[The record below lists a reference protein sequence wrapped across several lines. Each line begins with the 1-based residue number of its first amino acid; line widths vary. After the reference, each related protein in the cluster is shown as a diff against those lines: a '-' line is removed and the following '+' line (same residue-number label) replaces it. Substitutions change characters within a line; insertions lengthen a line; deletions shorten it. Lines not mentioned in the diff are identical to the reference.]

1 MSLVSRLF
9 CTINLD
15 MSSSENSHIET
26 PLDRRFG
33 FGKNWSKFIETKF
46 DEDRVKSSA
55 EVFCDFT
62 GRSDLSGL
70 SFIDVGCGS
79 GLHSL
84 AASRLNAKSIFS
96 FDFDPHA
103 VAISR
108 SLRQRGSF
116 KNQWQ
121 IEQGSSLDDNF
132 VQKLGNYD
140 FVYSWGA
147 LHHTGAVWKAIS
159 NTCGLVK
166 GGGEM
171 YLALYSLDVQP
182 QAEFWLEV
190 KQKYVNAGKL
200 KRLYMEQWYFF
211 KFVYDSKPVLYL
223 KKRLAKGPNRA
234 RGMDL
239 LTDVRDW
246 LGGWPMEFVY
256 DQEVIDFVN
265 KRGFELTN
273 IDKGKACTE
282 FLFKKM

>member
-1 MSLVSRLF
+1 MSP
-9 CTINLD
+9 
-15 MSSSENSHIET
+15 SENQQVEI
-26 PLDRRFG
+26 PLSKRFG

-46 DEDRVKSSA
+46 DDERVNSSIQ
-55 EVFCDFT
+55 VFREFT
-62 GRSDLSGL
+62 GLSNLSGK

-84 AASRLNAKSIFS
+84 AASRMKASSIFS

-103 VAISR
+103 VAISKK
-108 SLRQRGSF
+108 LRQWEGAENS
-116 KNQWQ
+116 WI
-121 IEQGSSLDDNF
+121 IEQGSVLDGVYVKN
-132 VQKLGNYD
+132 LGEYD
-140 FVYSWGA
+140 FVYSWGV
-147 LHHTGAVWKAIS
+147 LHHTGEVWKAIS

-166 GGGEM
+166 KNGDM

-190 KQKYVNAGKL
+190 KQKYVAAGKL

-211 KFVYDSKPVLYL
+211 KYVDNSNLLRSL
-223 KKRLAKGPNRA
+223 KRKSAKGLRRA

-256 DQEVIDFVN
+256 DQEVVDFVE
-265 KRGFELTN
+265 KKGFILTN
-273 IDKGKACTE
+273 VDKGKACTE
-282 FLFKKM
+282 FLFKKK

>member
-1 MSLVSRLF
+1 MS
-9 CTINLD
+9 
-15 MSSSENSHIET
+15 MSSSKNEQVEI
-26 PLDRRFG
+26 PLDKRFG

-46 DEDRVKSSA
+46 NEERVKSSID
-55 EVFCDFT
+55 VFCEFT
-62 GRSDLSGL
+62 GLSDLSGKT
-70 SFIDVGCGS
+70 FIDVGCGS

-84 AASRLNAKSIFS
+84 AASRLKAKRIFS

-103 VAISR
+103 VAISKL
-108 SLRQRGSF
+108 LRKRENF
-116 KNQWQ
+116 KNEWL
-121 IEQGSSLDDNF
+121 IEEGSILDHDF

-140 FVYSWGA
+140 FVYSWGV

-159 NTCGLVK
+159 NTCELVK
-166 GGGEM
+166 ADGDM

-182 QAEFWLEV
+182 RAEFWLEV
-190 KQKYVNAGKL
+190 KQKYVKAGKL

-211 KFVYDSKPVLYL
+211 KFVYNSNISRHL
-223 KKRLAKGPNRA
+223 KGRLAKGPKRA

-282 FLFKKM
+282 FLFRKK